1 MNKRQT
7 QSQFE
12 NMFTTQEIFKRN
24 KIYYDAIKISDGERA
39 KAKNRRKPHSIS
51 RYNDQ
56 KIDHSFQSAEK

>member
-1 MNKRQT
+1 
-7 QSQFE
+7 
-12 NMFTTQEIFKRN
+12 MFTTQEIFKRN